1 MQSTNILMT
10 SSKKFIESETSSNI
24 KSGTA
29 LPTNSKSSTSSTSQ
43 LYKFNYSDFNDIDHR
58 LKLYFYQTK
67 FEERDEH
74 FKWIVKGRIYN
85 ENNKKLIDGLIVMST
100 YKLYLMEAFAA
111 ENDDVSKWLRPITS
125 WTVDRLATIQL
136 LPWKMGLSFYLT
148 DWGGFLLLLQ
158 DILRTDS
165 LMLFY
170 ASRCK
175 YYIKKKQL
183 NSN

>member
-29 LPTNSKSSTSSTSQ
+29 LPSNSNTSNNSVSQ
-43 LYKFNYSDFNDIDHR
+43 MYKFNFTDFNDIDHR

-67 FEERDEH
+67 FEENDEH
-74 FKWIVKGRIYN
+74 FKWIVKGRIFN
-85 ENNKKLIDGLIVMST
+85 ENNKKLTDGLVVMST
-100 YKLYLMEAFAA
+100 CKLYLMEAYAT
-111 ENDDVSKWLRPITS
+111 ENDDVSKWLRPIMS
-125 WTVDRLATIQL
+125 CTVDRLASIQL
-136 LPWKMGLSFYLT
+136 LPWKIGLSFYLT

-165 LMLFY
+165 LMLFF
-170 ASRCK
+170 ASELE
-175 YYIKKKQL
+175 I
-183 NSN
+183 